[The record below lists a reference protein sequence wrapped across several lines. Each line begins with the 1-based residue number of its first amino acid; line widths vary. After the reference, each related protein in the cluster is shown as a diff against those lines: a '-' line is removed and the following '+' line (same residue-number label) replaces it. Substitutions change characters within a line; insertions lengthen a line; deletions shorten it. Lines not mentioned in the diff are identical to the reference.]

1 MNASIQRLFLANLLG
16 SEQLQIRKSR
26 GITLLTIKNYVKV
39 SSLEEA
45 YELNQKRSAKVLGGT
60 LWLKMGKRNVQTAI
74 DLSNLGLDQ
83 IEETEEV
90 FKIGAMTTLR
100 QLEKHEGLNTYTK
113 GAVKECVRHIVGTQ
127 FRNCATVGGSIFGR
141 FGFSDVL
148 TCFLAMDSYVELYP
162 TGIVSL
168 EEFSKSGYGNEILV
182 SLIVKKKP
190 MEIGYETLRNE
201 ATDFPVLAT
210 AVAKWDGAYH
220 VSIGAR
226 PARAAVVTVDKLGD
240 YHELAERFAY
250 GSNLRGSAEY
260 RKYLAGVLLKR
271 IHQRLEE
278 K

>member
-1 MNASIQRLFLANLLG
+1 M
-16 SEQLQIRKSR
+16 
-26 GITLLTIKNYVKV
+26 LTIKNYVKV

-83 IEETEEV
+83 IEETEGA

-100 QLEKHEGLNTYTK
+100 QLEKHEGLNAYTK
-113 GAVKECVRHIVGTQ
+113 GAVRECVRHIVGTQ

-168 EEFSKSGYGNEILV
+168 EKFSKSGYGNEILV
-182 SLIVKKKP
+182 SLIVKKKS
-190 MEIGYETLRNE
+190 MQIGYETLRNE
-201 ATDFPVLAT
+201 ATDFPVLA
-210 AVAKWDGAYH
+210 AAIAKWDGTYH

-226 PARAAVVTVDKLGD
+226 PARAAVVTVDELGN
-240 YHELAERFAY
+240 YHELAERFTY

-260 RKYLAGVLLKR
+260 RKYLAGVLIKR
-271 IHQRLEE
+271 IYQRMEE

>member
-1 MNASIQRLFLANLLG
+1 M
-16 SEQLQIRKSR
+16 
-26 GITLLTIKNYVKV
+26 LTIKNYVKV
-39 SSLEEA
+39 ESLEQA

-60 LWLKMGKRNVQTAI
+60 LWLKMGNRNVQTAI
-74 DLSNLGLDQ
+74 DLSNLGLDK
-83 IEETEEV
+83 IEETESE

-100 QLEKHEGLNTYTK
+100 QIEKHEGLNVYTN

-148 TCFLAMDSYVELYP
+148 TCFLAMDVYVELYP

-168 EEFSKSGYGNEILV
+168 EEFAKMPYGNEILV

-190 MEIGYETLRNE
+190 MKIAYETVRNQ
-201 ATDFPVLAT
+201 ATDFPVI
-210 AVAKWDGAYH
+210 AVAVSKWDENYH

-226 PARAAVVTVDKLGD
+226 PAKAAVVTVEKIEDA
-240 YHELAERFAY
+240 AEIAEKFTY

-260 RKYLAGVLLKR
+260 RQYVAGVLVKR
-271 IHQRLEE
+271 LYQRLEE

>member
-1 MNASIQRLFLANLLG
+1 M
-16 SEQLQIRKSR
+16 
-26 GITLLTIKNYVKV
+26 LTIKNYVKV
-39 SSLEEA
+39 ESLEQA

-60 LWLKMGKRNVQTAI
+60 LWLKMGNRNVQTAI
-74 DLSNLGLDQ
+74 DLSNLGLDK
-83 IEETEEV
+83 IEENEEE

-100 QLEKHEGLNTYTK
+100 QIEKHEGLNNYTN

-148 TCFLAMDSYVELYP
+148 TCFLAMDAYVELYP

-168 EEFSKSGYGNEILV
+168 EEFAKMPYGNEIFV

-190 MEIGYETLRNE
+190 MKIAYETIRRE
-201 ATDFPVLAT
+201 ATDFPVIAV
-210 AVAKWDGAYH
+210 AVAKRDETYH
-220 VSIGAR
+220 VSVGAR
-226 PARAAVVTVDKLGD
+226 PAKAAVITVEKIEDAAKVA
-240 YHELAERFAY
+240 AEFTY

-260 RKYLAGVLLKR
+260 RQHVAGVLIRRLY
-271 IHQRLEE
+271 QRLEE

>member
-1 MNASIQRLFLANLLG
+1 M
-16 SEQLQIRKSR
+16 
-26 GITLLTIKNYVKV
+26 LTIKNYVKV

-190 MEIGYETLRNE
+190 MEIGYGTLRNE

-210 AVAKWDGAYH
+210 AVAKWDGTYH

-226 PARAAVVTVDKLGD
+226 PARAAVVTVDELGD
-240 YHELAERFAY
+240 YRELAERFTY

>member
-1 MNASIQRLFLANLLG
+1 M
-16 SEQLQIRKSR
+16 
-26 GITLLTIKNYVKV
+26 LTIKNYVKV
-39 SSLEEA
+39 TSLEEA

-83 IEETEEV
+83 IEETEET

-100 QLEKHEGLNTYTK
+100 QLEKHEGLNAYTK

-168 EEFSKSGYGNEILV
+168 EKFSKSGYGNEILV

-190 MEIGYETLRNE
+190 IQIGYETLRNE
-201 ATDFPVLAT
+201 ATDFPVLAA

-226 PARAAVVTVDKLGD
+226 PARAAVVTVDELGN
-240 YHELAERFAY
+240 YRELAQRFTY

-260 RKYLAGVLLKR
+260 RKYLAGVLIKR

>member
-1 MNASIQRLFLANLLG
+1 M
-16 SEQLQIRKSR
+16 
-26 GITLLTIKNYVKV
+26 LTIKNYVKAE
-39 SSLEEA
+39 SLEQA

-60 LWLKMGKRNVQTAI
+60 LWLKMGDRNVQTAI
-74 DLSNLGLDQ
+74 DLSNLGLDK
-83 IEETEEV
+83 IEETEEE

-100 QLEKHEGLNTYTK
+100 QIEKHEGLNAYTD

-127 FRNCATVGGSIFGR
+127 FRNSATVGGSIFGR

-148 TCFLAMDSYVELYP
+148 TCLLAMNAYVELYP

-168 EEFSKSGYGNEILV
+168 EEFAKMPYGNEILV

-190 MEIGYETLRNE
+190 MKIVYETLRNQ
-201 ATDFPVLAT
+201 ATDFPVIAV
-210 AVAKWDGAYH
+210 AVAKWDENYH

-226 PARAAVVTVDKLGD
+226 PAKAAVVTVNAIEDA
-240 YHELAERFAY
+240 AEIAGRFTY

-260 RKYLAGVLLKR
+260 RQHVAGVFVKR
-271 IHQRLEE
+271 LYQRLEE

>member
-1 MNASIQRLFLANLLG
+1 M
-16 SEQLQIRKSR
+16 
-26 GITLLTIKNYVKV
+26 LTIKNYVKV
-39 SSLEEA
+39 ESLEQA

-60 LWLKMGKRNVQTAI
+60 LWLKMGNRNVQIAI

-83 IEETEEV
+83 IEETEEE

-100 QLEKHEGLNTYTK
+100 QIEKHEGLNSYTD

-148 TCFLAMDSYVELYP
+148 TCFLAMDADVELYP

-168 EEFSKSGYGNEILV
+168 EEFAKMPYGNEIFV

-190 MEIGYETLRNE
+190 MKIAYETIRRQ
-201 ATDFPVLAT
+201 ATDFPVIAV
-210 AVAKWDGAYH
+210 AVAKWDEKYH
-220 VSIGAR
+220 VTVGAR
-226 PARAAVVTVDKLGD
+226 PAKAAKVTVDCIDDASKVA
-240 YHELAERFAY
+240 AEFTY

-260 RKYLAGVLLKR
+260 RQHVAGVLVKR
-271 IHQRLEE
+271 LHQRLEE

>member
-1 MNASIQRLFLANLLG
+1 M
-16 SEQLQIRKSR
+16 
-26 GITLLTIKNYVKV
+26 LTIKNYVKA

-83 IEETEEV
+83 IEETEEA

-100 QLEKHEGLNTYTK
+100 QLEKHEGLNAYTK

-148 TCFLAMDSYVELYP
+148 TCFLSMDSYVELYP

-190 MEIGYETLRNE
+190 MQIGYETLRNE
-201 ATDFPVLAT
+201 ATDFPVLAV
-210 AVAKWDGAYH
+210 AAAKWDGAYH

-226 PARAAVVTVDKLGD
+226 PARAAVVTVDKLED
-240 YHELAERFAY
+240 YRELAERFTY